1 MPADEVKA
9 HQAESSIKR
18 LIFAESANHAARAI
32 APKDNAKRCK
42 RTFDIKID

>member
-18 LIFAESANHAARAI
+18 LIFAENANRAARAI
-32 APKDNAKRCK
+32 AAKDASELS
-42 RTFDIKID
+42 TFKID